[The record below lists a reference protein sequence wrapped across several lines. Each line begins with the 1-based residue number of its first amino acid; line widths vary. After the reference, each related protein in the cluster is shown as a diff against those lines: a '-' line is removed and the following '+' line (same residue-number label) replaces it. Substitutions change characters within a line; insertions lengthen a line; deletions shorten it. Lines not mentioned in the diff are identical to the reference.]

1 MVDSQR
7 IEERER
13 EERKWK
19 SSSQPNL
26 VTKTQLENQ
35 HMLLVS
41 KKKYLK
47 ISKNLNKNLACIC

>member
-41 KKKYLK
+41 KKIFENVKK
-47 ISKNLNKNLACIC
+47 SE

>member
-1 MVDSQR
+1 VVDSQR
-7 IEERER
+7 IEEREREERER

-19 SSSQPNL
+19 SSSQSNL

-41 KKKYLK
+41 KKIFENVKK
-47 ISKNLNKNLACIC
+47 SE